1 MAALEQRI
9 EAERK
14 RADRMEAAA
23 NNERQDFLNIEAT
36 TRRELEIVRRRTEQ
50 AEQGKETAERE
61 AEQVRTQI
69 QEAQEVVEALRQA
82 ETDWRAKGR
91 WARLRAAWRGE

>member
-1 MAALEQRI
+1 
-9 EAERK
+9 
-14 RADRMEAAA
+14 MEAAA